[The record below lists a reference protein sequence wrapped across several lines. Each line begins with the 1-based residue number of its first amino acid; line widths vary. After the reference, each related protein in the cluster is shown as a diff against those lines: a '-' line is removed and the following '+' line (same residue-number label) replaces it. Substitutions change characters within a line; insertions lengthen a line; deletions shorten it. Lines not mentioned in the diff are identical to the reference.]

1 MTDLLKQTLANHTV
15 DVATGQVV
23 EVPVE
28 QLERMSGKI
37 AELEARLAAQNVVE
51 AKTRE
56 HFTSLESQLRSHER
70 TVQSLQPKYMEAL
83 GDRGT
88 YEKQCQKAV
97 ERLEAQTAEVE
108 VLKKKNKLLETKLA
122 EANNTLA
129 NSSNPDVAKL
139 ATVDKLEK
147 KILGLQNELDYS
159 RKAYQD
165 TSNEHT
171 ELNQEH
177 QNLKKQAAEL
187 QRRASE
193 NLRNIHRIHAQNEMA
208 EVNREID
215 ELRALLENRE
225 RELERAKEELK
236 YLKNGRRETRQ
247 GSVPRSPRTSAVM
260 SPRARGVGGGGGGA
274 GSRGT
279 SPAPMMSSDGP
290 TGSGGGGSGGGAAG
304 GAAAVPGMTFFP
316 AAAGGNAGR
325 WGHLRD

>member
-1 MTDLLKQTLANHTV
+1 MTDLLKQTLANHPV

-37 AELEARLAAQNVVE
+37 AELEARLAAQSTVE

-56 HFTSLESQLRSHER
+56 HFTSLESQLRSYER
-70 TVQSLQPKYMEAL
+70 TVQSLQPKYMDAL
-83 GDRGT
+83 RDRGT
-88 YEKQCQKAV
+88 FEKQCQKAL
-97 ERLEAQTAEVE
+97 ERLEAQTAEVD
-108 VLKKKNKLLETKLA
+108 VLKQKNELLETKLA

-129 NSSNPDVAKL
+129 NSSNPDIAKL

-147 KILGLQNELDYS
+147 KILALQNELDYS

-165 TSNEHT
+165 ASNTHT
-171 ELNQEH
+171 ELNREH
-177 QNLKKQAAEL
+177 QNLKKQTAEL
-187 QRRASE
+187 QRCASE

-215 ELRALLENRE
+215 ELRATLENRE

-247 GSVPRSPRTSAVM
+247 GSVPRSPRTSAVL
-260 SPRARGVGGGGGGA
+260 SPRARGVGGGGA

-290 TGSGGGGSGGGAAG
+290 TGSGGGGGSGGAAAG

-316 AAAGGNAGR
+316 PGAGGNAGR